1 MKKSLLICLSLIVF
15 ITFIQVGNL
24 NAQHDKSQNIT
35 VNPIGLV
42 FGLVTV
48 EYEKAVSA
56 KNSFTIRGNF
66 LSRDLGGLEATI
78 FGAGGSYRFFP
89 KKLAPSGLYYGP
101 SVDVVYAKAKSSWN
115 SASGVFFFL
124 GGDGGYKWI
133 FKGGFVVDAGIS
145 AGFSFGKVE
154 VGSTELDYGGF
165 TLGLRL
171 GLGYAW
177 D

>member
-1 MKKSLLICLSLIVF
+1 MKKTLLMCLSVF
-15 ITFIQVGNL
+15 IFISFIQVGNL
-24 NAQHDKSQNIT
+24 NAQHEKSQNIT
-35 VNPIGLV
+35 VNPVGLV
-42 FGLVTV
+42 FGLLTV
-48 EYEKAVSA
+48 EYEKALSE

-66 LSRDLGGLEATI
+66 LSRDIGDIDTTI

-89 KKLAPSGLYYGP
+89 KKVAPSGLYYGP
-101 SVDVVYAKAKSSWN
+101 SADVVYAKAKSGSA
-115 SASGVFFFL
+115 SASGVFFFV

-133 FKGGFVVDAGIS
+133 FKGGFVVDAGVS
-145 AGFSFGKVE
+145 VGFYFGKLE
-154 VGSTELDYGGF
+154 VGYTELDFGGF